1 VRILTLDTSLYKDR
15 FRGGYWLL
23 ELIITHTQWNT
34 YTQAEPSTMPIQY
47 TISQLWTRQEGR
59 EGREGRERIKE
70 RDYIRLKERELGY
83 PPISKNPC
91 PKA

>member
-1 VRILTLDTSLYKDR
+1 
-15 FRGGYWLL
+15 
-23 ELIITHTQWNT
+23 
-34 YTQAEPSTMPIQY
+34 MPIQY
-47 TISQLWTRQEGR
+47 TVSQLWTRQ

-83 PPISKNPC
+83 PPKLKSSPALS